1 MRKEN
6 ANEHQQK
13 KKFTTTVMVW
23 LQEVN
28 EKVNQIKF
36 QFPLIQV
43 WLLFLDGKMK

>member
-6 ANEHQQK
+6 AIEHQQK
-13 KKFTTTVMVW
+13 KTFTTTVMVW